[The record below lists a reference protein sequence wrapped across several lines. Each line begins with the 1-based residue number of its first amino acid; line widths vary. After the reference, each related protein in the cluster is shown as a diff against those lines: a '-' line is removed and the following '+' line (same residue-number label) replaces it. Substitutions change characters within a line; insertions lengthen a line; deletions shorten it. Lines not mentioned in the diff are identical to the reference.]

1 MNCKILALSIFAMMY
16 LSSCQKDSVAP
27 SVNQTLTVTPKTV
40 TSTPVLAPDTV
51 GNNVTGYLRL
61 QLGMDSIN
69 TDNILINFKPS
80 AKTTYSPT
88 EDAPTFQGFGMVSL
102 SSLSS
107 NNIPL
112 AINTLP
118 LTNKGLTIGLKVSA
132 KQDGIYALY
141 MVTMKSIPA
150 SYHIWLMDKYKKDS
164 LDYRQNKNYAFNIY
178 KADTS
183 SYGVSRF
190 KLVIRQ

>member
-1 MNCKILALSIFAMMY
+1 MNYKILALSIFTMMY

-40 TSTPVLAPDTV
+40 TSTPALAPDTIS
-51 GNNVTGYLRL
+51 NVTGYLRL

-69 TDNILINFKPS
+69 TDNILINFKPGAS
-80 AKTTYSPT
+80 TTYSPLY
-88 EDAPTFQGFGMVSL
+88 DAPTFQGFGLVSL

-118 LTNKGLTIGLKVSA
+118 LTHKGLTIGLKIGA
-132 KQDGIYALY
+132 KTDGIYSLY
-141 MVTMKSIPA
+141 MVTIQTIPA
-150 SYHIWLMDKYKKDS
+150 SYHIWLMDKYKNDS

-183 SYGVSRF
+183 SYGASRF
-190 KLVIRQ
+190 KLVIRKQ